1 MREAAWIAARKSGRK
16 LIVLRISA
24 TTPIVLCALA
34 VA

>member
-1 MREAAWIAARKSGRK
+1 MAARKSGRK

-24 TTPIVLCALA
+24 TTPIGLCSLA